1 MKAKTKFNWLWVAL
15 PAMVIIG
22 LLWDQLPAHR
32 SSGRFAT
39 LPAHGN
45 GFISKNL
52 PLNESETQVYRD
64 AEVVKRIYRSGD
76 QSFILTAIDSSR
88 NRHAVHD
95 PAYCFTGAGWHILRE
110 QALAVPGGAAKMLSL
125 SRSGRQ
131 VEIVYWFTNVS
142 EKHTSASHAWWSG
155 MVNRLS
161 FGQCGSSTVLVV
173 LQPKEG
179 DALRWQELLAR
190 SPFLF
195 QI

>member
-1 MKAKTKFNWLWVAL
+1 MKTKTRFNWLWIAL
-15 PAMVIIG
+15 PAMVLIG

-39 LPAHGN
+39 LPAQGN
-45 GFISKNL
+45 GFTSMDL
-52 PLNESETQVYRD
+52 PLNGSETVVYRD

-76 QSFILTAIDSSR
+76 QTFILTAIDSSR

-95 PAYCFTGAGWHILRE
+95 PTYCFRGAGWQIVRE
-110 QALAVPGGAAKMLSL
+110 QSMKVPGGSAKMLSL
-125 SRSGRQ
+125 ARSGRQ
-131 VEIVYWFTNVS
+131 VEVVYWFTNVS
-142 EKHTSASHAWWSG
+142 EKHISPGHAWWLG
-155 MVNRLS
+155 MVNRLT
-161 FGQCGSSTVLVV
+161 FGQCGSSTALVV

-179 DALRWQELLAR
+179 DTLRWGELLAR